1 MTSIRWA
8 MDDKKARRERI
19 ATQILAGF
27 ASNFTPFMDGHG
39 PGEWG
44 RARRAAVEHAVV
56 WADELILELD
66 AQDDDE

>member
-8 MDDKKARRERI
+8 VDDKRARRERI

-27 ASNFTPFMDGHG
+27 ASNFAPFMDGHRL
-39 PGEWG
+39 GEWG
-44 RARRAAVEHAVV
+44 RARRAAVENAVV

-66 AQDDDE
+66 EQSSDE